1 MTLTKG
7 TSGINSYSF
16 MTTAQK
22 DDRSK
27 KFKEWLIHEFRS
39 WFATV
44 LTVFLLY
51 FSGDGAEFL
60 FALYAGN
67 YDVATFDM
75 FLGLLTRTAIKT
87 VLTLIFPKL
96 FPKMLPAKEVK

>member
-1 MTLTKG
+1 MK
-7 TSGINSYSF
+7 
-16 MTTAQK
+16 
-22 DDRSK
+22 SK
-27 KFKEWLIHEFRS
+27 SQQNREAGHRREQLRKFRDWLFHEFRS
-39 WFATV
+39 WTATI

-51 FSGDGAEFL
+51 FSGDGADFL

-87 VLTLIFPKL
+87 ALTLVFPKL
-96 FPKMLPAKEVK
+96 FPKMLPVKET